1 MMLAGASAVAIASP
15 VMLRGYGLLADA
27 LAEFD
32 EFLTRKNVTAAELV
46 GRAAD
51 RRKTFAE
58 MPLRQ
63 DNWRKY
69 VPAL

>member
-15 VMLRGYGLLADA
+15 VMLRGYDLLTDA
-27 LAEFD
+27 LAEF
-32 EFLTRKNVTAAELV
+32 EAFLERKNVTAAELV

-51 RRKTFAE
+51 RRKTFAD

-69 VPAL
+69 LPA